1 MSWKDSSLRK
11 ELRKNAS
18 PQNRKNPI
26 IQQCYDDI
34 MERIE
39 KPQEEWK
46 KTLSKDEFDV
56 CRMKSTEPPFTGKYT
71 YCKDDGIYRCTCCG
85 NELFS
90 SKTKYDSGSGW
101 PSFWE
106 PIREDSIKYERD
118 SAYGMIRVEVMCAK
132 CDAHLGHVFE
142 DGPDPTGNRFCINS
156 VSLQLEKQK

>member
-1 MSWKDSSLRK
+1 
-11 ELRKNAS
+11 
-18 PQNRKNPI
+18 
-26 IQQCYDDI
+26 
-34 MERIE
+34 MEKIE

-106 PIREDSIKYERD
+106 PIREDSVKYERD
-118 SAYGMIRVEVMCAK
+118 SAYGMTRVEVMCAK

>member
-106 PIREDSIKYERD
+106 PIREDSVKYERD

-156 VSLQLEKQK
+156 VSLQLEKK